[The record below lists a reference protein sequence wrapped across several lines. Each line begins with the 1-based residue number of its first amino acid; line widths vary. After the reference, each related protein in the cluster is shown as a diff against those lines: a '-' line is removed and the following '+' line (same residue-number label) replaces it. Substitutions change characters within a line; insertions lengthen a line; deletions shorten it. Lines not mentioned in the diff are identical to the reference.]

1 LRRWEALQDE
11 FSALGVGF
19 VAISADT
26 PEEAA
31 RFTEKERLRMRVLAD
46 PDLEVIDLYGV
57 RRPPTTAIGRGRKKW
72 RPLAV
77 PTTLLVDEDGVIRW
91 IDQADDYR
99 VRSDA
104 ARVLTAVREALGDGE
119 RASPR
124 DRSG

>member
-1 LRRWEALQDE
+1 LRRWEVLQDE
-11 FSALGVGF
+11 FSALGIAF

-31 RFTEKERLRMRVLAD
+31 RFTKRERLRMPILTDPELA
-46 PDLEVIDLYGV
+46 VIDLYGV
-57 RRPPTTAIGRGRKKW
+57 RRRATTAIGRGRKKW

-104 ARVLTAVREALGDGE
+104 TRVLDAVRDALGE
-119 RASPR
+119 A
-124 DRSG
+124 